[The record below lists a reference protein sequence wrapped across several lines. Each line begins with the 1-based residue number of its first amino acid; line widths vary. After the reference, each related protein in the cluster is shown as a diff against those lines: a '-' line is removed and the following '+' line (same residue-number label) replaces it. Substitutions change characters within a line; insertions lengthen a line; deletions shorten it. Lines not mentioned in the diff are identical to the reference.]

1 KASEFLVC
9 PRNSVTIENGLSQV
23 CINGIFHSGKF
34 HNVPISQFIPN
45 SRAYS
50 LEANVLRLNFDILRK
65 VRHPDIVLLM
75 GVLSENNDK
84 IDSLILEPLNGSL
97 HNKIHYEKHI
107 FTFPEISSIL
117 SQILKAATYLHENGW
132 VHSNICSHN
141 IMLSRYQ
148 SNVVKLTSFEL
159 ATAIN
164 SSEDSKKAITRK
176 LTDAFTNFN
185 LEEIPYKLLPYFIE
199 YRQLYSEE
207 NYQSPELF
215 ATDSKFVFPTKQS
228 DVYGITLILWELLNS
243 ESPCAIFGQL
253 PNLQEDRCREYK
265 DILKQGLEINPNK
278 RIENTIVLIEMLGK
292 VSNEPKKDASIVD
305 CFTSL
310 LSPKSHGDVIYG
322 RTSTIKKKK
331 LSNPERKIPA
341 KQLFV
346 PIEEKKIDG
355 QKLKPNDLD
364 AAGNSPQIS
373 NQIKY
378 WNTIGTS
385 SSTPNNINEDQLEK
399 TAKNANVIQNSGIQF
414 NEIFLKNHLSS
425 NSDFENTLWRKEK
438 EKCQSKNLIGN
449 NTVIFS
455 PSRVSVKDAINKFE
469 SFSKSFNNGS
479 NENESNAA
487 ICKITKSKSFITKP
501 EKRQSRKSISK
512 SSSLEDINVSKL
524 NLTLRNN
531 VDENFNHKFTPSIT
545 PCSSAASEVNIDK
558 IVNSEKPLKL
568 TLNFKH
574 LERRAS
580 DVGTYFLHS
589 QPLNN
594 ERKNDVRGSIY
605 GTEILKRLNKAAG
618 DQNMGLKR
626 TDSKKIKVGKL
637 TCLNCGHK
645 LFLVDDKDRGDGEG
659 RPSEVFITPMKR
671 GQVARSTEDLYIDDD
686 FCEDIELGAN
696 MELGTRS
703 ELFDFI
709 DFDVLAAEI
718 FSQTSSADIET
729 ILNSNI

>member
-1 KASEFLVC
+1 M
-9 PRNSVTIENGLSQV
+9 RN
-23 CINGIFHSGKF
+23 IF
-34 HNVPISQFIPN
+34 Q
-45 SRAYS
+45 
-50 LEANVLRLNFDILRK
+50 
-65 VRHPDIVLLM
+65 
-75 GVLSENNDK
+75 
-84 IDSLILEPLNGSL
+84 
-97 HNKIHYEKHI
+97 KHI

-355 QKLKPNDLD
+355 QKLVNSTTKGDYQFDIGEISLPDTPIALSNKLRKAAWLSNKSLSPIVHVDSIEDLNKSKKYKVNITIVQKPNDLD

-645 LFLVDDKDRGDGEG
+645 LFLVDDKGE
-659 RPSEVFITPMKR
+659 FLI
-671 GQVARSTEDLYIDDD
+671 I
-686 FCEDIELGAN
+686 
-696 MELGTRS
+696 
-703 ELFDFI
+703 
-709 DFDVLAAEI
+709 LA
-718 FSQTSSADIET
+718 
-729 ILNSNI
+729 